1 MTTLRPY
8 LYAPLRACLRGPTN
22 DARTVAVLA
31 FPLDGEGLFMER
43 APLPS
48 DADGRLVSEA
58 REDIL
63 AELVEVWSRAHD
75 VADVSRWWQARAL
88 CDADFVYLAAPMA
101 GAAADVNG
109 EVARILKDY
118 IQS

>member
-1 MTTLRPY
+1 MKPLRPY

-31 FPLDGEGLFMER
+31 LPLDGEGPILER
-43 APLPS
+43 AALPA
-48 DADGRLVSEA
+48 DDDGRLVSEA
-58 REDIL
+58 REDIF

-75 VADVSRWWQARAL
+75 VGDVSRWWQARAL

-101 GAAADVNG
+101 AAAVDVKA
-109 EVARILKDY
+109 EVAKLLREY
-118 IQS
+118 VAS